1 MKRIGILT
9 GGGDVPGLN
18 AAIKA
23 FVARALD
30 EPVEILGLRRGWA
43 SLLNIDPDPS
53 ADNSAWMM
61 GLNRANTRAI
71 DRSGGTMLHTSRVNP
86 SIVKPEHIPPHLASS
101 KGPADARGRYDLTS
115 ATLRT
120 LEFLELDALVALGGD
135 GTLSFARRLHHEGM
149 PILAIPKTMDNDVF
163 GTDYCLG
170 FSTAVTRSVMFIN
183 DLRTSAGSHER
194 FLVVELF
201 GRNSGE
207 TCLLASYLAGVDR
220 AIIAEVP
227 FDLEKTYELLARDQA
242 ENPSNYAVVAI
253 SEGAQTTTG
262 VTIETGEADAAGQR
276 KLGGIGGVLSDY
288 LEKRHKDK
296 AIYQRLAYLMR
307 SGAPDSLDLI
317 VAKNFGTLAADLLAR
332 GETGMMAAVVDGRY
346 TAVDMSVTGESKKR
360 VDVARFHDSE
370 NYRPKVAEVMGMPM
384 FLH

>member
-23 FVARALD
+23 FVWRMLD
-30 EPVEILGLRRGWA
+30 EPCEIIGLRRGWA
-43 SLLNIDPDPS
+43 SLLNIVPDPT
-53 ADNSAWMM
+53 ADNTSWILP
-61 GLNRANTRAI
+61 LNKVLTRAI
-71 DRSGGTMLHTSRVNP
+71 DRTGGTILHTSRINP
-86 SIVKPEHIPPHLASS
+86 SISKAEDIPAHLVSER
-101 KGPADARGRYDLTS
+101 GEADERGRYDLTR
-115 ATLRT
+115 AAMRVVEYLR
-120 LEFLELDALVALGGD
+120 LDCLVALGGD
-135 GTLSFARRLHHEGM
+135 GTLTFARRLHEEGVPLM
-149 PILAIPKTMDNDVF
+149 AIPKTMDNDVF

-170 FSTAVTRSVMFIN
+170 FSTAVTRSVMFMN

-207 TCLLASYLAGVDR
+207 TCLLASYLSGVDR

-227 FDLEKTYELLARDQA
+227 FDPDLVYDMLARDKN

-253 SEGAQTTTG
+253 SEGARTTTG
-262 VTIETGEADAAGQR
+262 SVVESGPADAVGQR
-276 KLGGIGGVLSDY
+276 KLGGIGGALAEH
-288 LEKRHKDK
+288 LEKLGREKV
-296 AIYQRLAYLMR
+296 IYQRLAYLMR

-317 VAKNFGTLAADLLAR
+317 VARNYGSLAADLLRR
-332 GETGMMAAVVDGRY
+332 GETGQLIAVVDGRY
-346 TAVDMSVTGESKKR
+346 NAVPISVTGDGSKR
-360 VDVARFHDSE
+360 VDVDRFYDPQE
-370 NYRPKVAEVMGMPM
+370 YRPKVAEVMGMPM

>member
-23 FVARALD
+23 FVWRMLD
-30 EPVEILGLRRGWA
+30 EPCEIVGLRRGWA
-43 SLLNIDPDPS
+43 SLLNIIPDPT
-53 ADNSAWMM
+53 ADNSAWILP
-61 GLNRANTRAI
+61 LNKVLTRAI
-71 DRSGGTMLHTSRVNP
+71 DRTGGTVLHTSRINP
-86 SIVKPEHIPPHLASS
+86 SISKAEDIPAHLVAER
-101 KGPADARGRYDLTS
+101 GEPDERGRYDLTR
-115 ATLRT
+115 AALRVVEY
-120 LEFLELDALVALGGD
+120 LNLDCLVALGGD
-135 GTLSFARRLHHEGM
+135 GTLTFARRLHEEGVPM
-149 PILAIPKTMDNDVF
+149 MAIPKTMDNDVF

-207 TCLLASYLAGVDR
+207 TCLLASYLSGVDR

-227 FDLEKTYELLARDQA
+227 FDPDVLYDMLARDKT

-253 SEGAQTTTG
+253 SEGARTTTG
-262 VTIETGEADAAGQR
+262 GLVESGPADAAGQR
-276 KLGGIGGVLSDY
+276 KLGGIGGALAEH
-288 LEKRHKDK
+288 LEKLGREKV
-296 AIYQRLAYLMR
+296 IYQRLAYLMR

-317 VAKNFGTLAADLLAR
+317 VARNYGSLTADLLRR
-332 GETGMMAAVVDGRY
+332 GQSGQLVGVVDGRY
-346 TAVDMSVTGESKKR
+346 AAVPISVTGDGKKR
-360 VDVARFHDSE
+360 VDVARFYDPQE
-370 NYRPKVAEVMGMPM
+370 YRPKVAEVLGMPM